1 MPPPTATAPTSPA
14 RPRPRLRTTPSPVTP
29 SGWTPMTTASPA
41 RTSSMRPPPRPA
53 AVARRCRP
61 ARPARSP
68 PVTAV
73 PARTAARCRSSSAA
87 RRWPL
92 PVARPSRPDAAPA
105 PPPDRRAVLQRPH
118 SARPGPHVTGAGG
131 AVSGTGTLAIRLRGD
146 ADGEVRIVGAYP
158 PPLVPAV
165 PADLDALL
173 ARPPR
178 VTRYGR
184 HRRRRP
190 RTAVAW
196 SATSVVLAAA

>member
-1 MPPPTATAPTSPA
+1 M
-14 RPRPRLRTTPSPVTP
+14 
-29 SGWTPMTTASPA
+29 
-41 RTSSMRPPPRPA
+41 
-53 AVARRCRP
+53 
-61 ARPARSP
+61 
-68 PVTAV
+68 
-73 PARTAARCRSSSAA
+73 
-87 RRWPL
+87 
-92 PVARPSRPDAAPA
+92 
-105 PPPDRRAVLQRPH
+105 
-118 SARPGPHVTGAGG
+118 TGAGG

-196 SATSVVLAAA
+196 SATSVVLAAAGMGLFVFAPSSPPIRCTASSRLPSSSRRSSRPGQPPPL